1 MITLVNLP
9 RYIVLLKN
17 YSSKPVLTS
26 WLKQDG
32 EPVEEGEAIFVVE
45 TNKACLEIQAM
56 VSGVLFTL
64 RQVGETLKIGDTLGI
79 IANSRY
85 EIATLETQLMNYLD
99 GPSKQ
104 STGTSG

>member
-1 MITLVNLP
+1 MVTLVNLP

-17 YSSKPVLTS
+17 YSSKPMLTH
-26 WLKQDG
+26 WLKKDG

-64 RQVGETLKIGDTLGI
+64 RKIGETLKIGDTLGI
-79 IANSRY
+79 IANSKE
-85 EIATLETQLMNYLD
+85 EIETLETLLVNYLD
-99 GPSKQ
+99 GPLEQ

>member
-1 MITLVNLP
+1 MVTLVNLP

-17 YSSKPVLTS
+17 YSSKPMLTH
-26 WLKQDG
+26 WLKKDG

-64 RQVGETLKIGDTLGI
+64 RKVGETLKIGDTLGI
-79 IANSRY
+79 IANSRD
-85 EIATLETQLMNYLD
+85 EIETLETQLVNYLD
-99 GPSKQ
+99 GRSEQ
-104 STGTSG
+104 STGTLG